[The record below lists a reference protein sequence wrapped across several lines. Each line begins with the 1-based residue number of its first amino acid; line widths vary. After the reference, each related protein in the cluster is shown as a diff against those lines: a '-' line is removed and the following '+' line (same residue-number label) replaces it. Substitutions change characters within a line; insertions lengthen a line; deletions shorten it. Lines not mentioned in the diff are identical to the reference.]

1 MNKSNIIK
9 EIANNLNAITVS
21 LETLIE
27 VLDKTRE
34 KQTTSVITDNSVATT
49 QIEPITLEQ
58 VRAVLA
64 AKSQSGKQPEV
75 KALIQK
81 YGAEKLTALDKA
93 CYKDLLK
100 DAEEL

>member
-1 MNKSNIIK
+1 MKEALVKIISGLR
-9 EIANNLNAITVS
+9 ELADAIEENLNFETKAEKKVS
-21 LETLIE
+21 NEKPKEE
-27 VLDKTRE
+27 V
-34 KQTTSVITDNSVATT
+34 
-49 QIEPITLEQ
+49 ITLEQ
-58 VRAVLA
+58 VRAALA

-93 CYKDLLK
+93 CYKELLK

>member
-1 MNKSNIIK
+1 MKEALVKIISGLR
-9 EIANNLNAITVS
+9 ELADVIEENLNS
-21 LETLIE
+21 E
-27 VLDKTRE
+27 VKTENKFSNE
-34 KQTTSVITDNSVATT
+34 KPKEEV
-49 QIEPITLEQ
+49 ITLEK

>member
-1 MNKSNIIK
+1 MKEALVKIISGLR
-9 EIANNLNAITVS
+9 ELADAIEENLNS
-21 LETLIE
+21 E
-27 VLDKTRE
+27 VKAEKKISNEKTKE
-34 KQTTSVITDNSVATT
+34 EI
-49 QIEPITLEQ
+49 ITLEQ

-64 AKSQSGKQPEV
+64 VKSQSGKQPEV

-93 CYKDLLK
+93 CYKELLK

>member
-1 MNKSNIIK
+1 MNKNK
-9 EIANNLNAITVS
+9 LALEIVRDLHHLTKS
-21 LETLIE
+21 IE
-27 VLDKTRE
+27 DFLQSMEGE
-34 KQTTSVITDNSVATT
+34 KSVEVPVTSTETTS
-49 QIEPITLEQ
+49 QKIEQITLEQ

-64 AKSQSGKQPEV
+64 AKSQSGKQQEV

-100 DAEEL
+100 EAEEL

>member
-1 MNKSNIIK
+1 MKEALVKIISGLR
-9 EIANNLNAITVS
+9 ELADAIEENLNSEVKAEKKVS
-21 LETLIE
+21 N
-27 VLDKTRE
+27 E
-34 KQTTSVITDNSVATT
+34 KPKEEI
-49 QIEPITLEQ
+49 ITLEQ

-64 AKSQSGKQPEV
+64 VKSQSGKQPEV

-93 CYKDLLK
+93 CYKELLK